1 MLWIPSWP
9 WVSFFLYAFYLVVA
23 LYICAQ
29 LVYHKHD
36 PVKTLSWTIVLL
48 FLPYVGIILYLYFGQ
63 NYRKNKMYSRK
74 GIRDERIKR
83 VISAQQIAQFDAMQ
97 GLLPRE
103 IFKQLRLIK
112 LNLNNNKSILTT
124 HNLITVYFSGK
135 EALTAMLDSA
145 RAAKSHIHLQSYII
159 EDDNIGRLWKEV
171 LIAKAKEGLPV
182 RIIYDDVGSWS
193 LPKQYV
199 QELRDGGV
207 SVEPFAPV
215 HYPWLTSKINYRN
228 HRKILI
234 VDGTS
239 GYMGGVNIADRY
251 MGGGDFS
258 VWRDTHIRI
267 EGEAVPSLQSSFLLD
282 WYFIK
287 GKILSERKRL
297 YPELPSI
304 EGICYTQIITS
315 GPDSDFANIMQSYF
329 TAITQ
334 AKHHIYIV
342 TPYFTPN
349 ETILNAMKVASL
361 GGVDVRIMMPEKSD
375 SRIAHLSSRSYFTE
389 LMEVGVKIYLFRKG
403 FNHSKVVSIDRMFCI
418 IGSANMDNRSFEHNF
433 EISAL
438 VYNTEITEHIEQRF
452 EEDQHDCRLLQLKKW
467 EKRPRRE
474 KAKEAFARLFS
485 PLM

>member
-1 MLWIPSWP
+1 MFWIPSWP
-9 WVSFFLYAFYLVVA
+9 WVSVFLYGFYLIVA
-23 LYICAQ
+23 LYVCAQ
-29 LVYHKHD
+29 LVYRKHD

-48 FLPYVGIILYLYFGQ
+48 FLPYVGLILYLYFGQ
-63 NYRKNKMYSRK
+63 NYRKKKMYSRK
-74 GIRDERIKR
+74 GVRDERIKR
-83 VISAQQIAQFDAMQ
+83 VISAQQIAQFDALQ

-124 HNLITVYFSGK
+124 HNQITVYYSGK
-135 EALTAMLDSA
+135 DALMAMLDSV

-159 EDDNIGRLWKEV
+159 ENDNIGEIWKEA
-171 LIAKAKEGLPV
+171 LIAKAKEGLAV
-182 RIIYDDVGSWS
+182 RVIYDDVGSWS

-199 QELRDGGV
+199 QALRARGV
-207 SVEPFAPV
+207 MVEPFAPV
-215 HYPWLTSKINYRN
+215 RYPWLTSKINYRN
-228 HRKILI
+228 HRKILV
-234 VDGTS
+234 VDGVK
-239 GYMGGVNIADRY
+239 GFVGGVNIADRY
-251 MGGGDFS
+251 MDGGDYA
-258 VWRDTHIRI
+258 VWRDTHICV

-287 GKILSERKRL
+287 GKTLAERKRF
-297 YPELPSI
+297 YPEQSYT
-304 EGICYTQIITS
+304 ENICYTQIITS

-329 TAITQ
+329 TAFTQ

-349 ETILNAMKVASL
+349 ETILNAIKVASL
-361 GGVDVRIMMPEKSD
+361 SGVDVRIMMPEKSD

-389 LMEVGVKIYLFRKG
+389 LMEAGVKIHLFRKG

-438 VYNTEITEHIEQRF
+438 VYNTEITEQLEKLF
-452 EEDQHDCRLLQLKKW
+452 EEDQRDCRLLQLKKW
-467 EKRPRRE
+467 EKRPKRE